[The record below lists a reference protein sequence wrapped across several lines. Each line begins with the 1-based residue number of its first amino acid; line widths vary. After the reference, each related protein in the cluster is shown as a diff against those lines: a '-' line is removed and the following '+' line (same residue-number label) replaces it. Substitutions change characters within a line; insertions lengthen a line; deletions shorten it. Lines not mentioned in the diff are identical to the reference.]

1 MKNTTFTAMEEITVL
16 DVFVNDQNHTGEWV
30 ETQTLKAS
38 VEEAGNWLLLSK
50 GAEHVGGNVYM
61 TEQDEYHVYK
71 LADWV
76 QRHLVS

>member
-16 DVFVNDQNHTGEWV
+16 DVFVNDHCNTGEWV

-38 VEEAGNWLLLSK
+38 VEEAGNWLLSK
-50 GAEHVGGNVYM
+50 RAEHVGGNVYM
-61 TEQDEYHVYK
+61 TEQDEYRVYK